1 MWRIEGTPSRQPPS
15 GSSTPWKRRPSNVGS
30 LRLPSPERPREV
42 SPLSD
47 IESPVQA
54 AKTKSNASKPK
65 GKPRKQ
71 VTASQKAPENR
82 GTRRGRAGSTA
93 SSTVDRSTR
102 SQSMA
107 SLASDSK
114 PPPSNNS
121 RGSKNIKPEPTNAD
135 PQFPSDSEIQ
145 RSSGRRRTRGDTLT
159 SHEALSRPNLKRKRD
174 SVHESSPI
182 PSSPSQPRPRRQ
194 RSLQDPTLVAV
205 SKTFTRVASQLL
217 ARVTEHKYASIFAK
231 ALSEREAPGYKGLIR
246 RPQDL
251 KSIKAAVTKGSK
263 AATAVIEEQEQ
274 ETGAVPTL
282 IKTTED
288 LVPPRGI
295 VNMDQLE
302 KELMRMFAN
311 AIMFNPLPDAERGL
325 GPRRSLRLSSTPS
338 QMGELGYAGSEE
350 GGIVP
355 DAREMCEDVVALIQ
369 TFKAA
374 EQDRTEVEQA

>member
-1 MWRIEGTPSRQPPS
+1 
-15 GSSTPWKRRPSNVGS
+15 V
-30 LRLPSPERPREV
+30 PSPERPREV

-47 IESPVQA
+47 VESPIQA
-54 AKTKSNASKPK
+54 ANSKSNASKPK
-65 GKPRKQ
+65 GKPKKQ
-71 VTASQKAPENR
+71 ESISQKAPENR
-82 GTRRGRAGSTA
+82 GARRSRVGSTA

-102 SQSMA
+102 SQSIV

-114 PPPSNNS
+114 PPLSNKS
-121 RGSKNIKPEPTNAD
+121 RGSKNIKPEPTSTDA
-135 PQFPSDSEIQ
+135 PFPSDGELQ

-159 SHEALSRPNLKRKRD
+159 SHEALVRPNLKRKRD
-174 SVHESSPI
+174 SVHDSSPI
-182 PSSPSQPRPRRQ
+182 PSSPPYPRPRRQ
-194 RSLQDPTLVAV
+194 RPLHDPTLVAV
-205 SKTFTRVASQLL
+205 SKTFIRVASQLL
-217 ARVTEHKYASIFAK
+217 QRVTEHKYASIFAK
-231 ALSEREAPGYKGLIR
+231 ALSEREAPGYKGLIL

-251 KSIKAAVTKGSK
+251 KSIKAAVTRGSK
-263 AATAVIEEQEQ
+263 AAIAAIEELEQ
-274 ETGAVPTL
+274 ESGAASIL
-282 IKTTED
+282 IKLTED
-288 LVPPRGI
+288 LVPPKGI

-374 EQDRTEVEQA
+374 EQDRMEVEQS